1 MQLAHSHLTAKAAA
15 LLFKALVASIDAD
28 IIKTKLKTE
37 SSIARRV
44 RNSVVFLSPINSK
57 I

>member
-1 MQLAHSHLTAKAAA
+1 LQLAHFHLTAKAAA
-15 LLFKALVASIDAD
+15 LLFKELVASIDAD